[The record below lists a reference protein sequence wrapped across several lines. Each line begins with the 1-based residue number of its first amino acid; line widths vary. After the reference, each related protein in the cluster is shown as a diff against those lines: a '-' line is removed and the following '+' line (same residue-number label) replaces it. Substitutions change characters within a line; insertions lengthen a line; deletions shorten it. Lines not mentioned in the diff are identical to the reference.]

1 MKPAAHFQVDSRLAT
16 LLGESYRA
24 SEYAIKELIDNSWDA
39 DAENVWITFPS
50 PLTTDPIIIR
60 DDGSGM
66 TEKEVLNEYLVV
78 ANDRRSRKGER
89 TPLKN
94 RLVKGRKGVG
104 KFAGLMVANSMTIE
118 TKSRGFSTRILIS
131 RDALLQT
138 NKDLERIELPY
149 EVMECDS
156 KEHGTIITLS
166 SLNQNFT
173 FPNPDRLKQLL
184 ILDYG
189 RKPDFK
195 AYVNGEIIDIEDIP
209 GESFAEKAN
218 LIGVGDVKLRFT
230 IAEGKKGLK
239 QSGIV
244 VRVNGKVVGKPNFLG
259 LEEDEEIPNK
269 LLKKVYG
276 EIESDGLADDVTADW
291 GAIVENSKAFQNLKE
306 WARPVLKAKFED
318 AFTKEINLA
327 KARLQKEIN
336 GRIEQLPEY
345 RRAFAR
351 NALEKVMRRFYGESE
366 ERISVIT
373 SVILDAFEQDEYWMV
388 IQKIEEAKKQDVETF
403 AEALGTFGFLDIA
416 LMAQQATR
424 RMQFLDELDDL
435 IKNQST
441 LERTI
446 HVALEK
452 NLWVF
457 GAEYSIMSSNQTLTR
472 VIEEYTQKKFSGERA
487 KKRPDL
493 FLTHDFL
500 NRHLLIEFKK
510 PAETIGRDEEN
521 QAEKYRDDLTPNFGK
536 INVIVLGGR
545 VDYKVS
551 VHYERSDVK
560 LTSYNSL
567 VSSARS
573 QLDWLIK
580 ELTKYQN

>member
-218 LIGVGDVKLRFT
+218 LIIYNFINMLR
-230 IAEGKKGLK
+230 E
-239 QSGIV
+239 
-244 VRVNGKVVGKPNFLG
+244 PN
-259 LEEDEEIPNK
+259 
-269 LLKKVYG
+269 
-276 EIESDGLADDVTADW
+276 
-291 GAIVENSKAFQNLKE
+291 
-306 WARPVLKAKFED
+306 
-318 AFTKEINLA
+318 
-327 KARLQKEIN
+327 
-336 GRIEQLPEY
+336 
-345 RRAFAR
+345 
-351 NALEKVMRRFYGESE
+351 
-366 ERISVIT
+366 
-373 SVILDAFEQDEYWMV
+373 
-388 IQKIEEAKKQDVETF
+388 
-403 AEALGTFGFLDIA
+403 
-416 LMAQQATR
+416 
-424 RMQFLDELDDL
+424 
-435 IKNQST
+435 
-441 LERTI
+441 
-446 HVALEK
+446 
-452 NLWVF
+452 
-457 GAEYSIMSSNQTLTR
+457 
-472 VIEEYTQKKFSGERA
+472 
-487 KKRPDL
+487 
-493 FLTHDFL
+493 
-500 NRHLLIEFKK
+500 
-510 PAETIGRDEEN
+510 
-521 QAEKYRDDLTPNFGK
+521 
-536 INVIVLGGR
+536 
-545 VDYKVS
+545 
-551 VHYERSDVK
+551 
-560 LTSYNSL
+560 
-567 VSSARS
+567 
-573 QLDWLIK
+573 
-580 ELTKYQN
+580 